1 MRSAGKSVRPVCSRL
16 SSTDDHRAR
25 PNLTTRRCSVDGQGA
40 SQPGLRTNAGSP
52 QKTQT
57 SFSRLPFWLH
67 GRIHPRSK
75 VGSPNCVPR
84 CRKMYFS
91 NWALAR
97 SDIQLWIYK
106 SWLPDALLVAVD
118 SQEMIAVAIEIARR
132 IAIEVWKVLN
142 PVVGCAST

>member
-1 MRSAGKSVRPVCSRL
+1 
-16 SSTDDHRAR
+16 
-25 PNLTTRRCSVDGQGA
+25 
-40 SQPGLRTNAGSP
+40 
-52 QKTQT
+52 
-57 SFSRLPFWLH
+57 
-67 GRIHPRSK
+67 
-75 VGSPNCVPR
+75 
-84 CRKMYFS
+84 MYFS

-142 PVVGCAST
+142 PVVGCASI